1 VASVS
6 PVFRRLVSVRIR
18 FVLPVVQLVAGRWR
32 GARRRPDHGRMD
44 SDTNLSP
51 AWLVL
56 DDVSFGYGRGPDVN
70 QSLSLALGPGIVGL
84 LGPNGAGKSTL
95 MRMLATL
102 ARPRRGRILWHGTDI
117 AREPDALRRVLGY
130 LPQDFGV
137 YPGLSAREFLAF
149 LAAVKGLPAARIPA
163 RVDECLAL
171 VALGEVADRPLAGFS
186 GGMRQRVGIAQALL
200 NDPQLLIV
208 DEPTVGLDP
217 GERLRFRHLLTELAG
232 ERLVLL
238 STHIVSDVEASA
250 AALAVMKAGRLL
262 FHGSPGS
269 LVDAARGRAWDWAI
283 PPAQLPAVRQAFVVS
298 QSMHR
303 GDSVQVRV
311 LGPRPPGPGA
321 TAVAPSLEDAYTDL
335 LARGSA
341 TDARTPAHA

>member
-1 VASVS
+1 MTKTC
-6 PVFRRLVSVRIR
+6 L
-18 FVLPVVQLVAGRWR
+18 
-32 GARRRPDHGRMD
+32 
-44 SDTNLSP
+44 P

-56 DDVSFGYGRGPDVN
+56 DDVSFGYGRGPAVN
-70 QSLSLALGPGIVGL
+70 QSLSLTLGPGIVGL

-102 ARPRRGRILWHGTDI
+102 ARPRSGRILWKGTDI
-117 AREPDALRRVLGY
+117 ARTPDALRATLGY

-137 YPGLSAREFLAF
+137 YPALSAREFLAF
-149 LAAVKGLPAARIPA
+149 LAAVKGLPVAETAD
-163 RVDECLAL
+163 RVHDCLAQVGL
-171 VALGEVADRPLAGFS
+171 LEAADQPLARYS

-200 NDPQLLIV
+200 SDPQLLVV

-250 AALAVMKAGRLL
+250 ATLVVMQAGRLI
-262 FHGSPGS
+262 FHGTPEA
-269 LVDAARGRAWDWAI
+269 LMADARGRAWDWTIA
-283 PPAQLPAVRQAFVVS
+283 PAQLAAVRKNFVVS

-303 GDSVQVRV
+303 GANVQVRV
-311 LGPRPPGPGA
+311 LGARSPGA
-321 TAVAPSLEDAYTDL
+321 GAIAVEPGLEDAYTDL
-335 LARGSA
+335 LARHA
-341 TDARTPAHA
+341 AAPAPLHAGAAA